1 MTTNLVVCKNSHVFY
16 LSSGGQKSE
25 IEASRGQV
33 HRRRLA
39 CVSQLLVAPGP
50 PRGFA
55 FPITTFVFMNFLSS
69 ALIKTLAIRIRDYQ
83 LESPRSGLLEA
94 LYLIKLQIS
103 FL

>member
-1 MTTNLVVCKNSHVFY
+1 MTANLVVCKNSHVFY

-25 IEASRGQV
+25 IKASRGQV

-50 PRGFA
+50 PVFA